1 MTLVLPMQR
10 LGRPSAAEGTADLA
24 AYRALWEPPACGRP
38 GPAAPGPGPGPAPVA
53 AGPPAAG
60 RRRRAG
66 SGRQG
71 AGRPRAGAAGP
82 EWGRESP
89 RGRGEAAGRAGSAG
103 RAGGAPRPVR
113 AAAGRRG
120 GAAARGE
127 TESVLFGEP
136 PANRMSF
143 VVSDLLPA
151 GSHYRGISNPAAASK
166 IAYFKRKYV
175 EEEDFHPPLSSCA
188 HKVRFPRAA
197 IFTPRTGLGRSRSLR
212 AGGRPALTACP
223 VLRAS
228 RCPGGE
234 GSRLSLNAQLT
245 FSPGF
250 FCSWVVHPART
261 EVGLERQT

>member
-38 GPAAPGPGPGPAPVA
+38 GPTAPGPAPVA

-66 SGRQG
+66 SGRRG
-71 AGRPRAGAAGP
+71 AGRPCAGAAGP
-82 EWGRESP
+82 ERGCESS
-89 RGRGEAAGRAGSAG
+89 RGRGEAARCARSAG
-103 RAGGAPRPVR
+103 RAGGAPRPVG

-120 GAAARGE
+120 AAAARGE

-136 PANRMSF
+136 PSNCVSF

-197 IFTPRTGLGRSRSLR
+197 IFTPRTGLGRACSLH
-212 AGGRPALTACP
+212 AGRWPLLAVCS

-228 RCPGGE
+228 RCPGSE

-245 FSPGF
+245 FFPRF
-250 FCSWVVHPART
+250 FCSWVVHPMRT
-261 EVGLERQT
+261 EVGLERQS